1 MTAAFQRLFIITIIE
16 RKQSMDGKENRYL
29 LLQVNDALF
38 PIGGYS
44 HSYGLETYIQKDIIR
59 KEADAREYIEKKIRY
74 SLAPAELLAAR
85 LCYEAA
91 QKEEIEKLLELEKT
105 YFVSLAPREIREAAR
120 KLGSRF
126 VKTVSRLKVCYR
138 NTAFEQYKNAQTEI
152 PAHACAYGCFC
163 AAAGIPEREML
174 EHYLYSQTSAMVTN
188 CVKSIPLSQTAGQQI
203 LTDTFE
209 IFDKVLDQ
217 VMGWGEEMLCA
228 AAPGFD
234 IRCMEHERLY
244 SRIYMS

>member
-1 MTAAFQRLFIITIIE
+1 MTAAFQRLFIIIIIE
-16 RKQSMDGKENRYL
+16 REESMEGKENRYL

-44 HSYGLETYIQKDIIR
+44 HSYGLETYIQKNIIR
-59 KEADAREYIEKKIRY
+59 NEEDARDYVEKKIRY
-74 SLAPAELLAAR
+74 NLAPAELLAAR
-85 LCYEAA
+85 LCHEAA
-91 QKEEIEKLLELEKT
+91 QKEDMEKLLELEEA
-105 YFVSLAPREIREAAR
+105 YFASLAPGEIREAAR

-126 VKTVSRLKVCYR
+126 VKTVGRLKVSYC
-138 NTAFEQYKNAQTEI
+138 NTAFEMYKNARESTHT
-152 PAHACAYGCFC
+152 HACAYGCFC
-163 AAAGIPEREML
+163 AAAGIREQEML

-203 LTDTFE
+203 LTDAFG
-209 IFDKVLDQ
+209 IFDKVIDQ
-217 VMGWGEEMLCA
+217 VAGWGEEMLCA

>member
-1 MTAAFQRLFIITIIE
+1 MFQHFPLRDPRRRAETAVSACMGRDSGLRIFILFKSCI
-16 RKQSMDGKENRYL
+16 
-29 LLQVNDALF
+29 
-38 PIGGYS
+38 
-44 HSYGLETYIQKDIIR
+44 
-59 KEADAREYIEKKIRY
+59 
-74 SLAPAELLAAR
+74 
-85 LCYEAA
+85 
-91 QKEEIEKLLELEKT
+91 
-105 YFVSLAPREIREAAR
+105 
-120 KLGSRF
+120 
-126 VKTVSRLKVCYR
+126 TVSRLKVCYR
-138 NTAFEQYKNAQTEI
+138 NTAFEQYKNAQTGI

-234 IRCMEHERLY
+234 SRCMEHERLY